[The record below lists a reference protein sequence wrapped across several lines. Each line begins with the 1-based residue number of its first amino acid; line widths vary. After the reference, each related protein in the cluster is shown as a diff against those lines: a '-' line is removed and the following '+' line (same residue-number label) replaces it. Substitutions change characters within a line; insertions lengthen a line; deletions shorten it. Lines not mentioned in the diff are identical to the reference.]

1 MNAEEY
7 EIKRAKEYKMKLD
20 KRMAEMQVYWEE
32 HPQPVKIVLSE
43 DSRAYLKV
51 VATGKQ
57 TGREWNTLEPKIK
70 DSHTEM
76 LNDALRKLR
85 MIEPQAFIEPEKVS
99 RKVS

>member
-7 EIKRAKEYKMKLD
+7 EIKKAKEHKMKLD
-20 KRMAEMQVYWEE
+20 KRMTEMQNYWEKN
-32 HPQPVKIVLSE
+32 PAPVKIILSE

-57 TGREWNTLEPKIK
+57 TGKDWNTLEQKIK
-70 DSHTEM
+70 DAHTDM
-76 LNDALRKLR
+76 LNDAIRKLR
-85 MIEPQAFIEPEKVS
+85 IIEPKAFKEPEKVR

>member
-7 EIKRAKEYKMKLD
+7 EIRKAKEYQVKLD

-32 HPQPVKIVLSE
+32 HPEPVKIVLSE

-57 TGREWNTLEPKIK
+57 TGKDWNTLEQKVK
-70 DSHTEM
+70 DAHTEM
-76 LNDALRKLR
+76 LNDALKKLR
-85 MIEPQAFIEPEKVS
+85 MIEPKAFKEPEKVRRRTS
-99 RKVS
+99 